1 MTEAIARRW
10 RAARPIFEET
20 SRVILSPSAARAR
33 AQSMTSRGD
42 VTATLR
48 ATYAAHLHL
57 HLHYYHYR
65 SGLIKRHGRLTFSG
79 AAVRDASVLVCDRS
93 CCSRLNKIII
103 IAVITALRA
112 ALLPTPHL
120 SRRSGPF
127 IIALITRASIK
138 LLLLIPSYKSI
149 APTPTPTAEREIRDA
164 KRRADLARLR
174 PDSESE

>member
-10 RAARPIFEET
+10 RAARPTFEET

-65 SGLIKRHGRLTFSG
+65 SGLIKRYGTTVASPFQAQLSATLLFSFAIAPVVRGSIKLSLSLLLRLCERRYCRRLTFRG
-79 AAVRDASVLVCDRS
+79 AEVRL
-93 CCSRLNKIII
+93 
-103 IAVITALRA
+103 
-112 ALLPTPHL
+112 
-120 SRRSGPF
+120 
-127 IIALITRASIK
+127 
-138 LLLLIPSYKSI
+138 
-149 APTPTPTAEREIRDA
+149 
-164 KRRADLARLR
+164 
-174 PDSESE
+174 